1 MHPINRPLAPADS
14 LRQPAA
20 ATDREPDRRGQAR
33 QAALGLPEQVVARVD
48 RVMLRDRTF
57 ADSLLEE
64 AGFEL
69 SVPPE
74 RKAALDRVRRPSVTR
89 RQAYPH
95 RATRGGSVVK
105 RTAETAA
112 NSDPFA
118 RRSAV

>member
-1 MHPINRPLAPADS
+1 MSIGMALI
-14 LRQPAA
+14 QKF
-20 ATDREPDRRGQAR
+20 AR
-33 QAALGLPEQVVARVD
+33 
-48 RVMLRDRTF
+48 
-57 ADSLLEE
+57 DSLLEE

-118 RRSAV
+118 RRSAVKKRFFEPPRVPRRPS